1 MSTQRHRLERN
12 LTLLKWL
19 SIDETLFASAVIIAF
34 ELHTV
39 GLSLAQVL
47 LGESIFALTIIL
59 VDIPT
64 SVYSDLI
71 NRKSSFIIAE
81 LCLLIG
87 VVTLAFAQNFLWI
100 IVSQIVWGIGVAA
113 LSGTDSAMLY
123 DTLKA
128 LKREDEHRAVLG
140 KIESFFL
147 ISIALG
153 QVFSGFIGAWDLR
166 FTVQLCILVPI
177 IKLLLILLLEEP
189 PRKPHPHAHEPFTH
203 LLRTLRWFS
212 TQGTLVLLV
221 LASMTASLGGKIA
234 MQTFNPYLELI
245 KVPIIYWGI
254 LMAGFNIVGAVIAR
268 NAHTIQKKLGS
279 MRSFALIYIL
289 EAGGFF
295 LMAKLQLFFF
305 AAFLPFLFWIFIS
318 FRKIFFSNEINRRT
332 ESHRRA
338 TTLSIES
345 FGIQLL
351 QMCSLSFLGL
361 YADRAGLPA
370 MYLLL
375 AAVLAVVG
383 AGAGLGLRRAFR
395 QDRKSLQT
403 NV

>member
-1 MSTQRHRLERN
+1 MSTQARRLERN
-12 LTLLKWL
+12 LRLLKWL

-64 SVYSDLI
+64 SVFSDLI
-71 NRKSSFIIAE
+71 NRKASFIIAE

-87 VVTLAFAQNFLWI
+87 VTGLAFAQNFLWI
-100 IVSQIVWGIGVAA
+100 IGTQIVWGIGVAA

-123 DTLKA
+123 DTLKS
-128 LKREDEHRAVLG
+128 LKREEEHRAILG
-140 KIESFFL
+140 KIEGFSL
-147 ISIALG
+147 IAIALG
-153 QVFSGFIGAWDLR
+153 QILSGFIGAWDLR
-166 FTVQLCILVPI
+166 FAVKLCILVPV
-177 IKLLLILLLEEP
+177 IKLILILFLEEP
-189 PRKPHPHAHEPFTH
+189 PRKPHPNAHEPFTH
-203 LLRTLRWFS
+203 LFRTLRWFG
-212 TQGTLVLLV
+212 TQRTLVLLV

-234 MQTFNPYLELI
+234 VQTFNPYLELV
-245 KVPIIYWGI
+245 KVPIIYWGF
-254 LMAGFNIVGAVIAR
+254 LMAGFNVFGAVIAR
-268 NAHTIQKKLGS
+268 NAHTIQKRLGS
-279 MRSFALIYIL
+279 LRSFILIFAT

-295 LMAKLQLFFF
+295 LMAKLHPFFF
-305 AAFLPFLFWIFIS
+305 AALLPFAFWSFIS
-318 FRKIFFSNEINRRT
+318 FRKIFFSDEINRRT

-338 TTLSIES
+338 TTLSVES

-361 YADRAGLPA
+361 YADQAGLPA

-383 AGAGLGLRRAFR
+383 VGAGVGLRRAFGLNR
-395 QDRKSLQT
+395 T
-403 NV
+403 